1 MKIGVIGDKQSVLP
15 FKALSFDVFEAVDE
29 KGVRHLVNSLAKD
42 RYAVIFI
49 TEQAAQM
56 AEETIAKYKTDAYPA
71 IIPIPSNKGTLGIG
85 KANLSENIEK
95 AIGTSLFIDE

>member
-1 MKIGVIGDKQSVLP
+1 
-15 FKALSFDVFEAVDE
+15 
-29 KGVRHLVNSLAKD
+29 
-42 RYAVIFI
+42 
-49 TEQAAQM
+49 M